1 MMRPLRPAGTRPAAL
16 IALALALASQRA
28 FAGGADTAGAPWLT
42 QIDLTRATG
51 MAGAMMSFASG
62 NDALTCNPAG
72 LAQNRAYHFQLD
84 GMDDVKF
91 PAEGVIVSVADS
103 TTAAGVGSGMIFE
116 RWGAGQL
123 GSRGEGWLGG
133 LSYAYATGALLMGG
147 TTHLIHF
154 QGPGGET
161 IHDFAEDLGVMGRA
175 GSFQFGAVLQNINFT
190 FTPMPLF
197 PLTGGLG
204 ISYGSDTDWHLA
216 ADYKVD
222 LSDTSNLKN
231 LFAFGGEY
239 LFDKTFVL
247 RSGYRLD
254 STNHIGWLT
263 FGASVVTE
271 KFAFGVALRR
281 RVRGGN
287 MEQALE
293 ANITVYLE

>member
-1 MMRPLRPAGTRPAAL
+1 
-16 IALALALASQRA
+16 
-28 FAGGADTAGAPWLT
+28 
-42 QIDLTRATG
+42 

-72 LAQNRAYHFQLD
+72 LALNHSYHFQLD

-123 GSRGEGWLGG
+123 ASRGEGWLGG
-133 LSYAYATGALLMGG
+133 ISYAYAAGAFLVGG

-161 IHDFAEDLGVMGRA
+161 IHDFAEDIGIMGRVS
-175 GSFQFGAVLQNINFT
+175 SFQFGAVLQNINFS

-204 ISYGSDTDWHLA
+204 ISYGSDTDWHLS

-222 LSDTSNLKN
+222 LTDTSNLKN

-254 STNHIGWLT
+254 STNHLGWLT

-281 RVRGGN
+281 RVHGPN

-293 ANITVYLE
+293 ANITFYLE